1 MNKTLIITGGAID
14 YEVLINAYKNGKFNN
29 VIAVDKGLEA
39 VEKLNIVPNLIIGD
53 FDSVNKKILERYEKQ
68 GIKIVKLNSE
78 KDFSDTH
85 MALKSAIELKSEYVC
100 IVGALGNRMDHAIAN
115 IHVLKEMLDNK
126 IRCIILDKNNEIELI
141 SKGISEVEKS
151 IYKYVSLFPLTT
163 KTTGITLEGFKYPLK
178 NATLEIG
185 HSIGVSNEIIDNI
198 GKIKIKK
205 GILILMKSKD

>member
-1 MNKTLIITGGAID
+1 MNKTLIITGGEID

-115 IHVLKEMLDNK
+115 IHVLKEMLDNN

-141 SKGISEVEKS
+141 SKGINEIEKS

-163 KTTGITLEGFKYPLK
+163 KTRGITLEGFKYPLK

-185 HSIGVSNEIIDNI
+185 HSIGVSNEIINNI
-198 GKIKIKK
+198 GKIKIKG
-205 GILILMKSKD
+205 GILILIKSKD